1 MNLLQ
6 KLTPEAL
13 AKLDQEAKKYPNTIE
28 LLKRELAEEENHFLN
43 LKFNTVL
50 TFIRCTDIS
59 LDIREIMKLFKDEEV

>member
-13 AKLDQEAKKYPNTIE
+13 AKLDQEAKEYPNTIE
-28 LLKRELAEEENHFLN
+28 LLKRELSEEENHFLN